1 MEVGDEAGLEV
12 VVGICEGVS
21 VAEVVRVGL
30 GAGLRIQERPA
41 NLVQKMVLRWEW

>member
-1 MEVGDEAGLEV
+1 MEVGDETRLDV
-12 VVGICEGVS
+12 VVGTGEGVS

-41 NLVQKMVLRWEW
+41 NLV

>member
-12 VVGICEGVS
+12 VVGIGEGVS

-41 NLVQKMVLRWEW
+41 NLVQKMVWKC